1 MADDEI
7 EFLAVPGGLV
17 ILRDSRRDRV
27 REVRLQPFRM
37 ARTPVSV
44 RQFASSASKETVDAS
59 LAADLPQS
67 PVTWHDAVLWCNR
80 RSAAEGL
87 RPAYRVSEGW
97 VHWDTTSDGL
107 RLPTEAEWEHA
118 CRAGTDEPTYGEL
131 SEIAWTSLDELEGP
145 QPVALKRPNAFGLHD
160 MIGNVWEW
168 CWDLADPARYGAY
181 RSLRGGGWADP
192 VWSCRASVRRG
203 SAPDAVIEDVGLR
216 PVRGAVGD
224 GSPQAQGWSD
234 ATDRERADLR
244 GPIPFGWTPLRDI
257 PAPEPR
263 PGSCRTDG

>member
-7 EFLAVPGGLV
+7 DFLAVPGGLV
-17 ILRDSRRDRV
+17 HLRDSRRDRV

-37 ARTPVSV
+37 ARTPVTSG
-44 RQFASSASKETVDAS
+44 QFAAGASEEAVDPCR
-59 LAADLPQS
+59 AADVPRS
-67 PVTWHDAVLWCNR
+67 PVTWHSSVLWCNR
-80 RSAAEGL
+80 RSTAEDL
-87 RPAYRVSEGW
+87 RPAYRVDDGW
-97 VHWDTTSDGL
+97 VQWDTSSDGF

-131 SEIAWTSLDELEGP
+131 SEIAWTSLDELEEP
-145 QPVALKRPNAFGLHD
+145 QPVALKHPNAFGLHD

-168 CWDLADPARYGAY
+168 CWDLADPARYGSY

-203 SAPDAVIEDVGLR
+203 SAPDAVIEDVGFR

-224 GSPQAQGWSD
+224 GSPLAQGWSD
-234 ATDRERADLR
+234 AADRNRADLR
-244 GPIPFGWTPLRDI
+244 GPIPFGWTPLRW
-257 PAPEPR
+257 PSSAGPLT
-263 PGSCRTDG
+263 RTDPEDI